1 MLTPLV
7 LLILLWIL
15 RWTLLSASFF
25 AQMPALNNKLKVMG
39 GTIKFR
45 KAYWA
50 LKILALW
57 SSGLQDFGGKFK
69 RHSTPLPCHIF
80 NVCSLITEEKLSK
93 LRSFIKYSRRK
104 GYLNEVILKV
114 LHYSKR
120 LMSSWMTPNVLK
132 VSILVYIVQ
141 QFFIK
146 RLFGN

>member
-1 MLTPLV
+1 
-7 LLILLWIL
+7 
-15 RWTLLSASFF
+15 
-25 AQMPALNNKLKVMG
+25 MPALNNKLKVMG

-69 RHSTPLPCHIF
+69 GHSTPLPCHMF

-120 LMSSWMTPNVLK
+120 LMSSWGQSPNVLK